1 MFAVRLVGSAP
12 LLHQTETNIRSFII
26 KKNSSILRIAGF
38 AHFYNTNVKTPAVL
52 SIKTSTIIMKNMRN
66 PIIALC
72 ILLASSLALTSCRKD
87 AEDIQAIL
95 SNSEA
100 AEVMEIMIT
109 ERTAGMTTPTIDMAA
124 IVESVDITCGVTGDT
139 AYTLTKSV
147 GATTYSRNFNMS
159 WLVTCNNVNIPQ
171 SVDFDVNG
179 TGTFTGLN
187 WTGSTTS
194 TGEMAFT
201 GLGVQATDYNASG
214 SYQYTGTFTGDLRRT
229 DPSVNCVANLA
240 LTNLVINKSTQQITG
255 GTGTATLTAT
265 SASGQTATFNVT
277 IVFNGNGSVTVEVN
291 GHSHTFQVA

>member
-1 MFAVRLVGSAP
+1 
-12 LLHQTETNIRSFII
+12 
-26 KKNSSILRIAGF
+26 
-38 AHFYNTNVKTPAVL
+38 
-52 SIKTSTIIMKNMRN
+52 MKNMRN
-66 PIIALC
+66 PIIALFVL
-72 ILLASSLALTSCRKD
+72 IAGSLSLTSCRKD

-124 IVESVDITCGVTGDT
+124 LIESVDITCGVTGDT

-147 GATTYSRNFNMS
+147 GATTYSRNFNIS
-159 WLVTCNNVNIPQ
+159 WLVTCNNANIPQ
-171 SVDFDVNG
+171 SVDFDVDG
-179 TGTFTGLN
+179 SGTFTGLN

-229 DPSVNCVANLA
+229 DPSVNCVADLT

-255 GTGTATLTAT
+255 GTGTAKLTAT

-291 GHSHTFQVA
+291 GHSRTFQVA